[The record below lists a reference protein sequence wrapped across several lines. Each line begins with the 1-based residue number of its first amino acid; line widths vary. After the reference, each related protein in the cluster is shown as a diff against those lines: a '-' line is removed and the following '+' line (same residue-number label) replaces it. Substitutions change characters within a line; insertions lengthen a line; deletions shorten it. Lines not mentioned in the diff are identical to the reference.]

1 MERIIQEITTLSTIS
16 HGKEIL
22 YFNRSWRIHSGS
34 VYWETMGKA
43 FDKWELSEENEKK
56 DNEFEK
62 YLKSLKG
69 VELYISTQIYVR
81 VFENPEFPGDEMLA
95 TLLEEA
101 DKYIGVMLENFG
113 GGDDSYF
120 DYVPDL
126 SEQIQMLLY
135 QIPNCPEKDA
145 LIEKWEK
152 GIRQEY
158 LADDNNEYIEDEN
171 ELQEMIQWMRSKVIG
186 RNHDQVLT
194 CKNVLEAW
202 DEFNKE
208 DHE

>member
-1 MERIIQEITTLSTIS
+1 MEKKFYILTEVGEYTPDQFI
-16 HGKEIL
+16 GKQ
-22 YFNRSWRIHSGS
+22 W
-34 VYWETMGKA
+34 VKA

-69 VELYISTQIYVR
+69 VELDISTQIYVR

-171 ELQEMIQWMRSKVIG
+171 ELQEMIQGMRSKVIG

>member
-1 MERIIQEITTLSTIS
+1 MEKKFYILTEVGEYTPDQFI
-16 HGKEIL
+16 GKQ
-22 YFNRSWRIHSGS
+22 W
-34 VYWETMGKA
+34 VKA

-62 YLKSLKG
+62 YLKSLKR

-171 ELQEMIQWMRSKVIG
+171 ELQEMIQWMRSRVIG

>member
-1 MERIIQEITTLSTIS
+1 MEKKFYILTEIGEYTPDQFI
-16 HGKEIL
+16 GEQ
-22 YFNRSWRIHSGS
+22 W
-34 VYWETMGKA
+34 VKA
-43 FDKWELSEENEKK
+43 FDKWELSEEDEKK

-69 VELYISTQIYVR
+69 VELNMSTQIYVR
-81 VFENPEFPGDEMLA
+81 TFENPEFPGDEMLA
-95 TLLEEA
+95 TLLKEA
-101 DKYIGVMLENFG
+101 DKYIEVMLENFG

-158 LADDNNEYIEDEN
+158 LADDDNEYIEDEN
-171 ELQEMIQWMRSKVIG
+171 ELQEMIQWMKSKVIG

-208 DHE
+208 NHE

>member
-1 MERIIQEITTLSTIS
+1 MEKKFYILTEVGEYTPDQFI
-16 HGKEIL
+16 GKQ
-22 YFNRSWRIHSGS
+22 W
-34 VYWETMGKA
+34 VKA

-126 SEQIQMLLY
+126 SEQIQILLY

>member
-1 MERIIQEITTLSTIS
+1 MEKKFYILTEVGEYTPDQFI
-16 HGKEIL
+16 GKQ
-22 YFNRSWRIHSGS
+22 W
-34 VYWETMGKA
+34 VKA

-69 VELYISTQIYVR
+69 VELDISTQIYVR

-135 QIPNCPEKDA
+135 QIPNCQEKDA

-186 RNHDQVLT
+186 RNHDLVLT

-202 DEFNKE
+202 DEFNNE

>member
-1 MERIIQEITTLSTIS
+1 MEVKLDQLNYDCTFKQFIEQLIIALKAEEIDYLFTSEVEGRHGENQPTIVMIAQS
-16 HGKEIL
+16 
-22 YFNRSWRIHSGS
+22 
-34 VYWETMGKA
+34 A
-43 FDKWELSEENEKK
+43 A
-56 DNEFEK
+56 
-62 YLKSLKG
+62 LKVS
-69 VELYISTQIYVR
+69 
-81 VFENPEFPGDEMLA
+81 
-95 TLLEEA
+95 
-101 DKYIGVMLENFG
+101 ENFG